1 MWDFNEVS
9 IKILKNSLCL
19 IFMLILYLFKNLLSS
34 FPVLPS
40 WLRGGA
46 SENGRRCK
54 SKSYGGEI
62 IMNKDIK

>member
-1 MWDFNEVS
+1 
-9 IKILKNSLCL
+9 
-19 IFMLILYLFKNLLSS
+19 LLSS